1 MNFDTT
7 PLLSATQIQRRVAE
21 LAAQISD
28 DYAGEEVLLMPVLAG
43 GLIFASDLMRS
54 LSVPVSLDFIRARS
68 YRQTTSTGRVEFVY
82 HPQTEIEGRHVLVV
96 EDILDT
102 GRTAAAIMDY
112 LRERRPASLGLCTLL
127 DKPARR
133 LAPISA
139 QYVGFTIPDHFV
151 IGYGL
156 DYDQRG
162 RELPDIRILNTM

>member
-1 MNFDTT
+1 MNYDATL
-7 PLLSATQIQRRVAE
+7 LLSASEIQRRVAE
-21 LAAQISD
+21 LAAQISE
-28 DYAGEEVLLMPVLAG
+28 DYAGKEVLLIPVLAG
-43 GLIFASDLMRS
+43 GLIFAGDLMRS
-54 LSVPVSLDFIRARS
+54 LSIPVSLDFIRAQS

-102 GRTAAAIMDY
+102 GRTAAAIMEY
-112 LRERRPASLGLCTLL
+112 LRERNPKSLVLCTLL

-133 LAPISA
+133 LAPINA

-162 RELPDIRILNTM
+162 RELPDIRILNIL